1 MRRFASLVLAFV
13 CVLAV
18 SMRAQTTPSEEQ
30 ANNTPA
36 CAASAPP
43 SYCYLPAQYQP
54 PLSTNPANQNQ
65 GINPP
70 IQTVVVDTVGH
81 IESVPYLPI
90 GKLMPKVGSNPW
102 AGKVICEYQPW
113 FSVNGNSSW
122 GGAVS
127 EYNGH
132 IDIGYDED
140 AYDSNNT
147 FNSAAPTQDTAMISQ
162 GCNINLINFYGFAE
176 EPSQAFNLD
185 TTNNVYA
192 DLLGRYN
199 STTGTYPMQ
208 FAIMEDKDAFKAS
221 CDLEG
226 SESAE
231 ETCIENYLVSDVEQ
245 AYETYMQSNA
255 GLYWTDS
262 SNSTHGPKYVIAI
275 FAACGD
281 FALLTCP
288 TANNPQDDWQTIWNV
303 VYPEVAALNDN
314 IEFIFE
320 YGQFGYPSVPSS
332 APSYL
337 NAGQYAWPQ
346 PFSGLKGQADCQS
359 AKNCFISDPQT
370 QFWWCDSGYAGGGVE
385 VPCEGEGEGSPA
397 YLDRFYT
404 DAAAKVPNGQ
414 IAVGAI
420 YKGFDD
426 SNATWWSD
434 RVIAQ
439 QCGQVLLGTAQELT
453 YEANSNI
460 TSYWATHQM
469 PYMQVA
475 TWNDYEEGTEV
486 ESGVDNC
493 LRVSNLQQGTV
504 NGVPSLTWSVTSLSA
519 GYGTTSTI
527 DHFTIWFGSP
537 TGNPNDPIQVA
548 ATTPSGSGGTTS
560 IPLSQLNLPR
570 PRKDYAVD
578 LYVEAVGVPL
588 VLNQM
593 SSYWTY
599 EY

>member
-1 MRRFASLVLAFV
+1 
-13 CVLAV
+13 
-18 SMRAQTTPSEEQ
+18 
-30 ANNTPA
+30 
-36 CAASAPP
+36 
-43 SYCYLPAQYQP
+43 
-54 PLSTNPANQNQ
+54 
-65 GINPP
+65 
-70 IQTVVVDTVGH
+70 
-81 IESVPYLPI
+81 VP
-90 GKLMPKVGSNPW
+90 
-102 AGKVICEYQPW
+102 
-113 FSVNGNSSW
+113 
-122 GGAVS
+122 
-127 EYNGH
+127 
-132 IDIGYDED
+132 
-140 AYDSNNT
+140 
-147 FNSAAPTQDTAMISQ
+147 
-162 GCNINLINFYGFAE
+162 
-176 EPSQAFNLD
+176 
-185 TTNNVYA
+185 
-192 DLLGRYN
+192 
-199 STTGTYPMQ
+199 
-208 FAIMEDKDAFKAS
+208 
-221 CDLEG
+221 
-226 SESAE
+226 
-231 ETCIENYLVSDVEQ
+231 
-245 AYETYMQSNA
+245 
-255 GLYWTDS
+255 
-262 SNSTHGPKYVIAI
+262 
-275 FAACGD
+275 
-281 FALLTCP
+281 
-288 TANNPQDDWQTIWNV
+288 IWNV

-320 YGQFGYPSVPSS
+320 YGHFGYPSVPGN

-346 PFSGLKGQADCQS
+346 PFSGFTGGANCQS
-359 AKNCFISDPQT
+359 AKNCFINNPQT
-370 QFWWCDSGYAGGGVE
+370 QFWWCDSGSQGTVL
-385 VPCEGEGEGSPA
+385 PCEGEGSGSQA

-404 DAAAKVPNGQ
+404 DAATYVPEGQ

-439 QCGQVLLGTAQELT
+439 QCGQVLLDTAQELT
-453 YEANSNI
+453 YEANPHI

-570 PRKDYAVD
+570 PGKDYAVD
-578 LYVEAVGVPL
+578 LYVGAVGIPL